1 MTLQTR
7 PYTGPGD
14 DTLPDAV
21 KALPDG
27 AKKIWAGA
35 FNGAW
40 DSWDSSKTDLDQEAY
55 AFAVAWGA
63 VKNVYKQVNGE
74 WQKRDRIAVGDGHL
88 SKVWRDAGGIARW
101 KSTCSDDGVDLYG
114 TRMTIDFQKDM
125 CARANAGIAA
135 GGPLPVWLGIAHYRR
150 FSQIGTVDRLYV
162 DGRRLKAEG
171 RWLTDAPDELTRNL
185 AAAAFEKA
193 LDEAKVLPAH
203 RAIRTSIAFYPEAF
217 EIEDCGIIAYTR
229 GGLEHIALTTRP
241 GNSRVDFGLGD
252 EEDTMPGKRSKNG
265 RRELRRED
273 AASIVGDEL
282 AERLYATDASL
293 GGERTE
299 QVDGLIYRTEG
310 DGPLEVSPD
319 NGATWQDAV
328 PTEVRTMVPTHKPAL
343 NDAGTAW
350 DAAAARGR
358 MFDAATDA
366 DGNFNALQARKG
378 FAVYDNQ
385 NPDNKTG
392 MALPH
397 HDIEGGSFITQQKGV
412 LAAGGVT
419 MGARGGIKEFQPGD
433 NEAAQRHLAV
443 HYGQMDRTPPW
454 QQQKSDLRHRAEELW
469 AFEVLEDQDGLA
481 AAQAQLRTD
490 IDAGAVAKPTLA
502 EAIGMFEGAHDVG
515 IALIRA
521 TGLPDFNA
529 ALATFVTDP
538 PAAAP
543 APPPAAAPAP
553 PDERAGRRLRGE
565 MLDQLNGAITS
576 LQSLANWAKE
586 NLPEDEP
593 QTKSSDRVLVEPG
606 VDFRAAYAARFHGE
620 IAPDQSLMAAMTNE
634 ALMETAYHAGWTLM
648 DIIAANVE
656 AAPEDLPLADRLAN
670 VQKALTEYGQILN
683 QVLATAAEARSAA
696 GGDDPAAG
704 GAAVKPDGAAEG
716 AVNPPPG
723 EADTTALATVR
734 GILDAIGEMAGRGD
748 ATADEAQNLIDLLP
762 AALAGVVQP
771 PSEDVAALIAEAQAP
786 LLREIGELRQ
796 LIEQGVPATRADD
809 GEPPAGP
816 PPPRRYGLPSP
827 RRGHL
832 PSLLDEGAARM
843 TTPPRGMTIREFA
856 LRGAHRAGQF
866 DPHQ

>member
-252 EEDTMPGKRSKNG
+252 EEDTMPGKRSKTG

-299 QVDGLIYRTEG
+299 QVDGLIYRAEG

-319 NGATWQDAV
+319 NGTTWEEVD
-328 PTEVRTMVPTHKPAL
+328 PTNM
-343 NDAGTAW
+343 
-350 DAAAARGR
+350 
-358 MFDAATDA
+358 
-366 DGNFNALQARKG
+366 
-378 FAVYDNQ
+378 
-385 NPDNKTG
+385 
-392 MALPH
+392 
-397 HDIEGGSFITQQKGV
+397 
-412 LAAGGVT
+412 
-419 MGARGGIKEFQPGD
+419 
-433 NEAAQRHLAV
+433 
-443 HYGQMDRTPPW
+443 
-454 QQQKSDLRHRAEELW
+454 RHRAQGLW
-469 AFEVLEDQDGLA
+469 TLERLADQEALG

-490 IDAGAVAKPTLA
+490 VEAGTVPKPTLA
-502 EAIGMFEGAHDVG
+502 EAIAMFEGAHDVG

-521 TGLPDFNA
+521 TGLPDFRA
-529 ALATFVTDP
+529 ALGTLVADP
-538 PAAAP
+538 QALEAAP
-543 APPPAAAPAP
+543 APAPDPAPAP
-553 PDERAGRRLRGE
+553 APDERAGRRLRGE
-565 MLDQLNGAITS
+565 MLEQLNGAITS
-576 LQSLANWAKE
+576 LQSLANWAKA
-586 NLPEDEP
+586 NLPEDQPE
-593 QTKSSDRVLVEPG
+593 TKSSERVLVEPG

-656 AAPEDLPLADRLAN
+656 AAPEDLPLADRLVN

-762 AALAGVVQP
+762 AALAGVVQA

-786 LLREIGELRQ
+786 LMREIEELRQ
-796 LIEQGVPATRADD
+796 LIEQGAPATRGDD
-809 GEPPAGP
+809 GLPPAGP